1 MMFPKK
7 HQYTY
12 TVFFFF
18 AKANNI
24 YKSNKYDKAD
34 RKANTNSK
42 CNFLKSYC
50 NFCVSLIE
58 PQCNYKTCCKET
70 VWQLK
75 GKKTEALQMI
85 KINRFAFCICGHS
98 GGEKKNILSKHHSQ
112 LFGKFPGKFWKPP
125 STPTQPSLFFVDNI
139 NRWPLLKL
147 VCFAAITA
155 FHVLFQPSYI
165 LWCFKSMPEIT
176 RKASKLTGK
185 VIDEDC
191 SVLGSFHLLQQL

>member
-1 MMFPKK
+1 MFPKK

-112 LFGKFPGKFWKPP
+112 LFGKFPGKF
-125 STPTQPSLFFVDNI
+125 
-139 NRWPLLKL
+139 
-147 VCFAAITA
+147 
-155 FHVLFQPSYI
+155 
-165 LWCFKSMPEIT
+165 
-176 RKASKLTGK
+176 
-185 VIDEDC
+185 
-191 SVLGSFHLLQQL
+191 

>member
-1 MMFPKK
+1 MFPKK

-85 KINRFAFCICGHS
+85 KINRFVFCICGHS
-98 GGEKKNILSKHHSQ
+98 GGEEKKTSSPNTIRNYLENFQESFENPH
-112 LFGKFPGKFWKPP
+112 PPPP
-125 STPTQPSLFFVDNI
+125 SPPYSL
-139 NRWPLLKL
+139 W
-147 VCFAAITA
+147 T
-155 FHVLFQPSYI
+155 
-165 LWCFKSMPEIT
+165 T
-176 RKASKLTGK
+176 
-185 VIDEDC
+185 
-191 SVLGSFHLLQQL
+191 